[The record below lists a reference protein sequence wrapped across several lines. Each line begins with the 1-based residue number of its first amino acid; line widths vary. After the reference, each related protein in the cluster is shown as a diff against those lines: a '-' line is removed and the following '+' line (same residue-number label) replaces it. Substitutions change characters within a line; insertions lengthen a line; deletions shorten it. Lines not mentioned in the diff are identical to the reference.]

1 MPGVI
6 FMNEVWA
13 TIGSILLSLT
23 VTFLFNY
30 FVGLPKKL
38 RSEKEQEKKIIN
50 NLILRVDCQEQAIK
64 KLEEGVDNLPKYRE
78 QSIKIQEELK
88 QADVSIVD
96 LCKTIKDE
104 VVENRKE
111 VLCKLE
117 RLEEREKNALRA
129 KILEEHRLYTD
140 ESKNP
145 MKSWSEMEEHSF
157 RKLVEDYEALGG
169 NDYVHNI
176 VIPDMNRLDVIA
188 MNDAFKLKEL
198 YDSRK
203 VK

>member
-1 MPGVI
+1 
-6 FMNEVWA
+6 MNEVWA

-30 FVGLPKKL
+30 FVGLPKKI
-38 RSEKEQEKKIIN
+38 RNDKEQEKKIIN

-64 KLEEGVDNLPKYRE
+64 KLEEAVNNLPKYRE

-104 VVENRKE
+104 VMANRKE
-111 VLCKLE
+111 VLTKLE

-169 NDYVHNI
+169 NDYVHDV
-176 VIPDMNRLDVIA
+176 VIPEINRLNVIS
-188 MNDAFKLKEL
+188 MSNTIKLKEL
-198 YDSRK
+198 YDSRRAK
-203 VK
+203 

>member
-1 MPGVI
+1 
-6 FMNEVWA
+6 MNEVWA

-50 NLILRVDCQEQAIK
+50 NLILRVD
-64 KLEEGVDNLPKYRE
+64 KLESIVDNLPKYRE
-78 QSIKIQEELK
+78 QSLKIQEELK
-88 QADVSIVD
+88 QADVSVVD
-96 LCKTIKDE
+96 LCKIIKDE
-104 VVENRKE
+104 VMENHKE
-111 VLCKLE
+111 VLTKLE

-145 MKSWSEMEEHSF
+145 TRSWSEMEEHSF

-169 NDYVHNI
+169 NDYVHDI
-176 VIPDMNRLDVIA
+176 VIPDINRLYVIP
-188 MNDAFKLKEL
+188 MSNVFKLKEL

-203 VK
+203 VR

>member
-50 NLILRVDCQEQAIK
+50 NLILRVD
-64 KLEEGVDNLPKYRE
+64 KLENVVDNLPKYRE
-78 QSIKIQEELK
+78 QSLKIQEELK
-88 QADVSIVD
+88 QTDVSIVD

-104 VVENRKE
+104 VMANRKE

-145 MKSWSEMEEHSF
+145 MKSWAEMEEHSF

-169 NDYVHNI
+169 NDYVHDI
-176 VIPDMNRLDVIA
+176 VIPDMNKLYVIP
-188 MNDAFKLKEL
+188 MSNVFKLKEL
-198 YDSRK
+198 YDSRRAK
-203 VK
+203 